1 MRLKVLLGIFVPL
14 FVLSTMAA
22 AAGSQ
27 LTDVNVATQG
37 GETVVVL
44 HANGPYT
51 HTEYRPT
58 DTMYLVDLTGVSAGK
73 LAGLTKSVQSAGV
86 ASYHVVTYTGTGGA
100 EVTRVEITLV
110 AGAKAT
116 VSEEHGALAVLVM
129 TDATAAPTAKP
140 VVSKPSASVVAT
152 GKTVKVDRVSVVRG
166 KDGLEVD
173 ILANGPL
180 SPKAMLLTGP
190 DRLVVDLANA
200 VPGSRSH
207 EIAVNHDQLKT
218 VRIAHYQV
226 NPPMTRVVLDLTA
239 ASQYDLV
246 PSGNKLTVKLH
257 SATASVP
264 AVTPA
269 PTQVAATPKP
279 VVTTPAVT
287 TPAVTTPAVTTPVQT
302 ATTENKPAPTA
313 ASPYVILEPKF
324 EPKKE
329 TPATPQVA
337 HSSLDTP
344 SNDGVLL
351 VSGNAELLNPS
362 GLNAAF
368 QQQMNTQ
375 TIPQGP
381 QSCSRTRYTGDP
393 ISVNLKDVDLKD
405 FFRLV
410 HDISRLNIVLDPNV
424 KGSLTIVLD
433 NVPWDQALNIVL
445 RNNGLD
451 CEIDGNVLRIATLDT
466 LKKEADAQRAQ
477 IEARALAVPR
487 VTVTRYLNYA
497 HAKDVVPTIKKF
509 LSQRGDVI
517 SDDRMN
523 ALIIE
528 DIPSYLP
535 NVDRLI
541 KEMDRKTPEV
551 EIEARVIAATRNFAR
566 DLGMQLGFGWGNA
579 NSTVGGAPQVGSS
592 PLKVTFP
599 TGETPQFFQNS
610 GQIPLFSNLPAIGP
624 TSGLI
629 FNNVTRSFQIDAILT
644 MAESRGLLKVLARP
658 RGVTQNNI
666 PVLVQQGVR
675 VPVVTQAQLGG
686 PPTVTYVDA
695 FLRLTVTPQITE
707 EKTIFMNVDVENTTP
722 DFGHSVNGNPTLLT
736 AQEKTQVLVTD
747 GGTVVIGGVIQTQN
761 SVTMQ
766 QVPLLGNIPVLG
778 ALFKHRGVSTQTQEL
793 IFFITPKIIQ
803 T

>member
-1 MRLKVLLGIFVPL
+1 MRLKVLLGIL
-14 FVLSTMAA
+14 MSLLVLCTIAT

-27 LTDVNVATQG
+27 LTDVSVATQG
-37 GETVVVL
+37 ATTTLVL
-44 HANGPYT
+44 QANGPYT

-73 LAGLTKSVQSAGV
+73 LEGLSKSIQSAGV
-86 ASYHVVTYTGTGGA
+86 ASYRVATYKGTGGA
-100 EVTRVEITLV
+100 EVTRVEITL
-110 AGAKAT
+110 APGAKAT
-116 VSEEHGALAVLVM
+116 VSEEHGQLAVHVANE
-129 TDATAAPTAKP
+129 TATATHATTP
-140 VVSKPSASVVAT
+140 VVSAPVVA
-152 GKTVKVDRVSVVRG
+152 GRTVKVEHVSVVRG
-166 KDGLEVD
+166 KDGLQVD

-180 SPKAMLLTGP
+180 APKAMLLTGP
-190 DRLVVDLANA
+190 DRLVVDLPNA
-200 VPGSRSH
+200 IPGTRPRD
-207 EIAVNHDQLKT
+207 IAVNNDQLKT
-218 VRIAHYQV
+218 VRMAQFEEK
-226 NPPMTRVVLDLTA
+226 PPVTRVVLDLTA
-239 ASQYDLV
+239 ATQYELV
-246 PSGNKLTVKLH
+246 PAGNKLSVKLH
-257 SATASVP
+257 SVSATAP
-264 AVTPA
+264 VTAPKTTEVATVNPPA
-269 PTQVAATPKP
+269 PAPVTTATTQTKPTAQAVAFAVLEPKTD
-279 VVTTPAVT
+279 TTPANNT
-287 TPAVTTPAVTTPVQT
+287 TT
-302 ATTENKPAPTA
+302 AT
-313 ASPYVILEPKF
+313 
-324 EPKKE
+324 
-329 TPATPQVA
+329 TPQVA
-337 HSSLDTP
+337 HSSLTNQETDAIP
-344 SNDGVLL
+344 LA
-351 VSGNAELLNPS
+351 SGNAELLNS
-362 GLNAAF
+362 GNKIDAAF

-375 TIPQGP
+375 TIPMGP

-477 IEARALAVPR
+477 TEARALAVPR

-509 LSQRGDVI
+509 LSARGDII

-523 ALIIE
+523 ALIIS

-541 KEMDRKTPEV
+541 KELDRKTAEV
-551 EIEARVIAATRNFAR
+551 EIEARVVAATRSFAR
-566 DLGMQLGFGWGNA
+566 DLGMQMGFGWGN
-579 NSTVGGAPQVGSS
+579 STTNVGGNSSSGNSS
-592 PLKVTFP
+592 PASGGVPGGFTSSTGTP
-599 TGETPQFFQNS
+599 TINTGSLQGGGT
-610 GQIPLFSNLPAIGP
+610 IPLFSNFPAIGA
-624 TSGLI
+624 TSGLSLMNI
-629 FNNVTRSFQIDAILT
+629 GGSYRLDSFLT

-707 EKTIFMNVDVENTTP
+707 EKTIFLNVDVENTTP
-722 DFGHSVNGNPTLLT
+722 DFGHQVQGNPTLLT

-766 QVPLLGNIPVLG
+766 QTPVLGNIPIFG
-778 ALFKHRGVSTQTQEL
+778 NLFKRRAVSTQTQEL
-793 IFFITPKIIQ
+793 IFFITPKIVQ

>member
-73 LAGLTKSVQSAGV
+73 LAGLTKSVQSTGV

-100 EVTRVEITLV
+100 EVTRVEITLA

-116 VSEEHGALAVLVM
+116 VSEEHGALAVLVT

-140 VVSKPSASVVAT
+140 VVSKPPASVVAS

-218 VRIAHYQV
+218 VRMARYQV

-269 PTQVAATPKP
+269 PTEVAATPKP

-287 TPAVTTPAVTTPVQT
+287 TPVQT
-302 ATTENKPAPTA
+302 ASTETKPAPTT
-313 ASPYVILEPKF
+313 ASSYVFLEPKF
-324 EPKKE
+324 EPKKD
-329 TPATPQVA
+329 TPATPQIA
-337 HSSLDTP
+337 HSALDTSSTDAVP
-344 SNDGVLL
+344 L
-351 VSGNAELLNPS
+351 VSGNAALLNAS

-541 KEMDRKTPEV
+541 KELDRKTPEV
-551 EIEARVIAATRNFAR
+551 EIEARVIAATRSFAR
-566 DLGMQLGFGWGNA
+566 DLGVQLGFGWGNA
-579 NSTVGGAPQVGSS
+579 STVVGGAPAVGPS
-592 PLKVTFP
+592 PLSGP
-599 TGETPQFFQNS
+599 TPGIISAGGGGGS
-610 GQIPLFSNLPAIGP
+610 GGSTGGTGSPIPLFSNLPAIGP
-624 TSGLI
+624 TSGLALGTI
-629 FNNVTRSFQIDAILT
+629 GGAYRLDAFLT

-722 DFGHSVNGNPTLLT
+722 DFGHQVNGNPTLLT

-766 QVPLLGNIPVLG
+766 QVPLLGNIPILG
-778 ALFKHRGVSTQTQEL
+778 ALFKRRGVSTQTQEL